1 MVDVAAY
8 LTNVIG
14 KSHPW
19 ESGLLQT
26 VIAEFGKRWLFLLSH
41 SLKCLFYDT
50 DLSKLRHAIV

>member
-1 MVDVAAY
+1 MVDGAAY

-26 VIAEFGKRWLFLLSH
+26 VIAEFGKRSIFLLIH
-41 SLKCLFYDT
+41 SLKRRFPAY
-50 DLSKLRHAIV
+50 S